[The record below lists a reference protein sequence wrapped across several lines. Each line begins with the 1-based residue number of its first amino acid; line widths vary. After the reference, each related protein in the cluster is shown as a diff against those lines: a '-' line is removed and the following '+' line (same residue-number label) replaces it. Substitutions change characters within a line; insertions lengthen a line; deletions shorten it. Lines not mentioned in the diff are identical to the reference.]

1 MIPTEFFMPKKVKW
15 AISILLVCIA
25 TLLLA
30 LPKLVGIVIQD
41 AIADGVFEQIN
52 ASTEG
57 RITITNS
64 QTETGWFRS
73 IIQLNIEISDI
84 RNQLEP
90 HSLLVHGK
98 ISHGPIL
105 PTQSLLSFGL
115 VNVDMT
121 VNADTLQSELVTIMM
136 DPLTVS
142 LRVKFDQS
150 LSISAMVPNIGIR
163 NVNLHTTVDGLDA
176 YVHINED
183 LSAKADIKSNEILI
197 QNNQSN
203 IQLTVSNPSLHLAT
217 DRLDDVSAGSAITA
231 TIPSTIAS
239 KPLAFNLNNTIL
251 DWRSH
256 PSNKGTELTDFSQS
270 IKVEKIESDLPL
282 ESISWKSEMRG
293 VKEELIKSYNEL
305 LLKIQSASDVDP
317 IVRMTE
323 LTQVGNETGL
333 LLLQNEVN
341 LVNIIE
347 ADLYQG
353 IHKLNLN
360 VLWKG
365 LPSINNIDN
374 FRFEDAVEALD
385 IELNLLLDQ
394 ESVSISPFAELAE
407 HYSSQNYLTSSSDR
421 LNMHAE
427 LTQGSLTINDES
439 FPLERL
445 LQ

>member
-1 MIPTEFFMPKKVKW
+1 MPKKVKW

-57 RITITNS
+57 RIAITNS

-84 RNQLEP
+84 RNQFEP

-163 NVNLHTTVDGLDA
+163 NVNLHTTVDCLDA
-176 YVHINED
+176 YIYINED
-183 LSAKADIKSNEILI
+183 LSARADIKSNQILV

-239 KPLAFNLNNTIL
+239 KPLSFNLNNTIL

-323 LTQVGNETGL
+323 LTQVGNDTGL

-347 ADLYQG
+347 ADLYQV
-353 IHKLNLN
+353 IHK
-360 VLWKG
+360 
-365 LPSINNIDN
+365 
-374 FRFEDAVEALD
+374 
-385 IELNLLLDQ
+385 
-394 ESVSISPFAELAE
+394 
-407 HYSSQNYLTSSSDR
+407 
-421 LNMHAE
+421 
-427 LTQGSLTINDES
+427 
-439 FPLERL
+439 
-445 LQ
+445 